1 MVLYIFK
8 AILQQRISVY
18 ILRYTIMSAFYQT
31 YYRCLIDAGF
41 GRIKQKYRL
50 EDTDTVDHIAS
61 VVERSSTSNVPV
73 LYGQWEW
80 RAWKEF
86 LGDRFKKVP
95 AINSYYY
102 FRFESSDPGAVYMR
116 QSAVSTTETRFVI
129 CKTPLLEMDAEN
141 IPRVIPPAGLSD
153 ERRR

>member
-1 MVLYIFK
+1 
-8 AILQQRISVY
+8 
-18 ILRYTIMSAFYQT
+18 MSAFYQT
-31 YYRCLIDAGF
+31 YYRCFIDAGF

-73 LYGQWEW
+73 MYGQWEW

-86 LGDRFKKVP
+86 LGDIFKKVP

-102 FRFESSDPGAVYMR
+102 SASNRPIREQCTYGNL
-116 QSAVSTTETRFVI
+116 QSAQQKR
-129 CKTPLLEMDAEN
+129 
-141 IPRVIPPAGLSD
+141 GLSFV
-153 ERRR
+153 RRHCLKWTLKTSHASFHLPASVTNVADIYSSVCDLL